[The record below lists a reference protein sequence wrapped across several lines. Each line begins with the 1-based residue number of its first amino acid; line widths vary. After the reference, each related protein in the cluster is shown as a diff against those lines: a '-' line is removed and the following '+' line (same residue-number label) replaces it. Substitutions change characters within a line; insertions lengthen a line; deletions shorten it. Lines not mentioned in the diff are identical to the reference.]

1 MREAVEVRGVE
12 ITELVDAIANVID
25 LYMQMN
31 PEMSA
36 DEAVCALDYVRAS
49 LFRLASETPASKL
62 N

>member
-1 MREAVEVRGVE
+1 MREEVEVRGIE

-49 LFRLASETPASKL
+49 IFRLASE
-62 N
+62 